1 MDRIDR
7 VDSVWTWVTLSVV
20 IVVAVL
26 ALHWPPLVFA
36 PIAAWA
42 VWEASI
48 KMRRERQNRRRSSVI
63 SPRDD
68 ESRPRISG
76 ERGQGIA
83 SRS

>member
-7 VDSVWTWVTLSVV
+7 VDSVWTWLTVVVV

-48 KMRRERQNRRRSSVI
+48 QLRRER
-63 SPRDD
+63 
-68 ESRPRISG
+68 
-76 ERGQGIA
+76 
-83 SRS
+83 